1 MATFLQ
7 TSGAISMSDI
17 NGVFGRGN
25 SLSSYLGTTY
35 YTAGGGPYSF
45 PGGPISFYNFY
56 GTGPSPNVTIS
67 LSQLQS
73 RSLQEF
79 FGGYGYITLTF
90 NTNGT
95 WSCVGS
101 VSGTIASGNWAS
113 PTTTNV
119 GNSYWVRWTRTAS
132 TLGGGSSTPSSGW
145 LALDAART
153 ITVTNNGTSG
163 GYVDST
169 YTLEISTNSSGS
181 NVVASCTGTYLYA
194 FNEF

>member
-1 MATFLQ
+1 MTLPTGTISLSQVNTELGRSATATIDMNDSAVRTLAGVGG
-7 TSGAISMSDI
+7 SGTTISMS
-17 NGVFGRGN
+17 NLQGK
-25 SLSSYLGTTY
+25 S
-35 YTAGGGPYSF
+35 
-45 PGGPISFYNFY
+45 
-56 GTGPSPNVTIS
+56 NVTIS
-67 LSQLQS
+67 LAQLQS

-79 FGGYGYITLTF
+79 VGGYGYITLTF

-113 PTTTNV
+113 PTTSGV
-119 GNSYWVRWTRTAS
+119 GSSYWIRWTRTAS

-169 YTLEISTNSSGS
+169 YTLEISTNSGGS
-181 NVVASCTGTYLYA
+181 NIVASCTGTYLYV

>member
-1 MATFLQ
+1 MTLASSGFISLGGSTANRSVNVELGNSPTASITYPSTATRTL
-7 TSGAISMSDI
+7 TGVSSGAL
-17 NGVFGRGN
+17 VLPN
-25 SLSSYLGTTY
+25 SFWGKS
-35 YTAGGGPYSF
+35 A
-45 PGGPISFYNFY
+45 
-56 GTGPSPNVTIS
+56 VTIS
-67 LSQLQS
+67 LSELQD

-101 VSGTIASGNWAS
+101 ASGTIASGNWAS
-113 PTTTNV
+113 PTTSGV
-119 GNSYWVRWTRTAS
+119 GSLYWIRWTRTAS

-169 YTLEISTNSSGS
+169 YTLEIATDSGGS

-194 FNEF
+194 YNEF

>member
-1 MATFLQ
+1 MTMPSSGNLNMGGTSSPVSVNYELGQSLTATVSMNDSNVRSLAGVGG
-7 TSGAISMSDI
+7 SGTQWSMS
-17 NGVFGRGN
+17 
-25 SLSSYLGTTY
+25 SL
-35 YTAGGGPYSF
+35 
-45 PGGPISFYNFY
+45 YNK
-56 GTGPSPNVTIS
+56 SNVTIS
-67 LSQLQS
+67 LSQLQD

-101 VSGTIASGNWAS
+101 VSGTIGSGNWAS
-113 PTTTNV
+113 PTTTSI
-119 GNSYWVRWTRTAS
+119 GSSYWIRWTRTAS

-169 YTLEISTNSSGS
+169 YTLEIATDSGGS

>member
-1 MATFLQ
+1 MTLASSGFISLGGSTANRSVNVELGNSPTASITYPSTATRTL
-7 TSGAISMSDI
+7 TGISSGAL
-17 NGVFGRGN
+17 VLPN
-25 SLSSYLGTTY
+25 SFWGKS
-35 YTAGGGPYSF
+35 A
-45 PGGPISFYNFY
+45 
-56 GTGPSPNVTIS
+56 VTIS
-67 LSQLQS
+67 LSELQD

-79 FGGYGYITLTF
+79 AGGYGYITLTF

-113 PTTTNV
+113 PTTSGV
-119 GNSYWVRWTRTAS
+119 GSLYWIRWTRTAS

-145 LALDAART
+145 LGLDAART
-153 ITVTNNGTSG
+153 ITVTNDGTSG

-169 YTLEISTNSSGS
+169 YTLEIATDSGGS